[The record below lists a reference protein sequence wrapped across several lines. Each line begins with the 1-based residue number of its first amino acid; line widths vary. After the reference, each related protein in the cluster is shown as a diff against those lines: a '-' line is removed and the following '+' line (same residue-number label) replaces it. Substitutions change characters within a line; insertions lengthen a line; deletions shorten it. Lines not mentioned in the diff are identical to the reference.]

1 MAFTLSPT
9 PTAAPAEQLNNPNL
23 EFPAGVEGRMTTS
36 NGSSFGSFTSFV
48 SFVSAK
54 KHSAF
59 EETSFHLSVR
69 TTKPMEYFVLI
80 GKTVYSEGLKL
91 SNLLFIQGP
100 ELQPMTDGAPFAK
113 SRVFPMVL

>member
-1 MAFTLSPT
+1 MD
-9 PTAAPAEQLNNPNL
+9 
-23 EFPAGVEGRMTTS
+23 
-36 NGSSFGSFTSFV
+36 
-48 SFVSAK
+48 
-54 KHSAF
+54 
-59 EETSFHLSVR
+59 
-69 TTKPMEYFVLI
+69 YFVLI